1 MKSQMKPP
9 FIWLTVSGDGVE
21 SADSSPDWPKT
32 CDDATVVNRHP
43 TSRLLQKRAGPA
55 AIGWKS
61 LRP

>member
-21 SADSSPDWPKT
+21 SADSCPDGQKH
-32 CDDATVVNRHP
+32 AMMRLVVNRHP
-43 TSRLLQKRAGPA
+43 TSSVPQKRAGPA